1 MKNSLFTKPN
11 IKKVLILAPH
21 TDDGEFGCGGT
32 IAKLISEGVE
42 VHYIAFS
49 ACEQSVLP
57 HFPSDILITEVKQAT
72 QVLGIKSENLY
83 LLKYNVRTFNYNRQE
98 ILDDIIKFK
107 NKINPDL
114 VFIPSLNDIHQD
126 HATIANE
133 AVRAFKCCSIL
144 CYEMPWNNF
153 NFATTS
159 FMLLTEEHINIKI
172 EALKKYK
179 SQEHRSYA
187 NEEFI
192 RSLAS
197 VRGVQVGQRYAEVFE
212 VIRLIS

>member
-1 MKNSLFTKPN
+1 MLKNIN
-11 IKKVLILAPH
+11 KVLVLAPH

-32 IAKLISEGVE
+32 IARLIKEGVE

-49 ACEQSVLP
+49 ACEQSVLS
-57 HFPSDILITEVKQAT
+57 HFPKDILITEVKEAT
-72 QVLGIKSENLY
+72 EILGIKSENLH
-83 LLKYNVRTFNYNRQE
+83 LLKYDVRTFNYNRQA
-98 ILDDIIKFK
+98 ILDDIIMFR

-114 VFIPSLNDIHQD
+114 VFVPSINDIHQD

-133 AVRAFKCCSIL
+133 AVRAFKFCNIL

-159 FMLLTEEHINIKI
+159 FIVLDEEHLNIKI
-172 EALKKYK
+172 EALKKYR

-192 RSLAS
+192 RSLAR
-197 VRGVQVGQRYAEVFE
+197 VRGTQIGKKNAEVFE
-212 VIRLIS
+212 VIRLID